1 LQFGKPNLARVGPP
15 FLKCH
20 ENAMARAQEEL
31 KNPEA
36 WLRRLAE
43 DRDGFQRLIS
53 ESGGRARAAYR
64 LARARCRVE
73 WGASASPTLE
83 DLQEAARLLAA
94 RVGHGGA
101 LPITSVLARD
111 SDSSGLYA
119 VHATLQSA
127 LGALPPT
134 PPPPRSAPRQL

>member
-1 LQFGKPNLARVGPP
+1 
-15 FLKCH
+15 
-20 ENAMARAQEEL
+20 MARAQEEL

-43 DRDGFQRLIS
+43 ERGGYQRLIH

-73 WGASASPTLE
+73 SAAAPSPTLE
-83 DLQEAARLLAA
+83 DLQAAARLLAA

-119 VHATLQSA
+119 VQATLQSA
-127 LGALPPT
+127 LGPLPPR
-134 PPPPRSAPRQL
+134 PPSAPRQL